1 MSVVNT
7 QQTTAFDKPWG
18 NYLLEKIVETQ
29 PPEAISWLPQTIG
42 WKITFVIL
50 FFYLCFKVIA
60 EYKKYKRN
68 TYRRNALKWLKQYQ
82 SDEEWY
88 YRQLPVLLRKT
99 AISGYDR
106 TTITSLSGGD
116 WDSWLDSQ
124 CQKTDFSSS
133 CSMILHQLAFA
144 PDFNLSAQEKQ
155 LLIQHVST
163 WIKHHRRKND

>member
-1 MSVVNT
+1 MSVDNT
-7 QQTTAFDKPWG
+7 QQTIAFDKPWG
-18 NYLLEKIVETQ
+18 NYLLEKIVEPP

-68 TYRRNALKWLKQYQ
+68 AYRRNALAWLKQYQ

-99 AISGYDR
+99 AITAYDR
-106 TTITSLSGGD
+106 TKITSLTGSD

-124 CQKTDFSSS
+124 CKETDFTAS
-133 CSMILHQLAFA
+133 CSMVLHQLAFA
-144 PDFNLSAQEKQ
+144 PEFNLSSQEKQ
-155 LLIQHVST
+155 ILLQHVST
-163 WIKHHRRKND
+163 WIKHHRGQND